1 MEEMCDDGVDEG
13 IDTEDDEFDGQLGT
27 SHLVI
32 ASGEAQIEPFTPP
45 HSVSLVEL
53 PRIQAADDASWQEF
67 ALEDEAILVDL
78 PISKAPLDTDD
89 APFLWLSPLSTPPS
103 SLLSLPPLAAS
114 PPLSSS
120 GKHHS
125 ESNSSKPAIAIQ
137 NVLSAEDD
145 LVKALRYALSVCDD
159 KDHHLLDHHISPS
172 IREQL
177 SGNYNPLPLVLPEGF
192 SHDQE
197 NHASSPS
204 VPSPPKRLRCL
215 VGFEHQKKERCHE
228 SHGIR

>member
-1 MEEMCDDGVDEG
+1 M
-13 IDTEDDEFDGQLGT
+13 
-27 SHLVI
+27 
-32 ASGEAQIEPFTPP
+32 
-45 HSVSLVEL
+45 SLVEL

-78 PISKAPLDTDD
+78 PISKALLDTDD
-89 APFLWLSPLSTPPS
+89 APFLWSSPLSTPPS

-125 ESNSSKPAIAIQ
+125 ESNSSKPAITIQ

-145 LVKALRYALSVCDD
+145 LIKALHYTLSVCDD
-159 KDHHLLDHHISPS
+159 KDHHLLDHHVSPS
-172 IREQL
+172 ICEQL

-197 NHASSPS
+197 NRASSPS